1 MIRYI
6 PLNQFNNALEGN
18 LEEIL
23 SSGDQNAIEGLY
35 EKLRDYYSEKD
46 IQLALSQMKK
56 EGALVFHG
64 WIAQHK
70 VLENFITKGEIGHL
84 ELTETVKNH
93 ILFPQF
99 QKFVSSYLQE
109 QLLYTQPKNDSE
121 RASLF
126 SFVCL
131 SK

>member
-46 IQLALSQMKK
+46 IQLALSQM
-56 EGALVFHG
+56 LSL
-64 WIAQHK
+64 I
-70 VLENFITKGEIGHL
+70 
-84 ELTETVKNH
+84 H
-93 ILFPQF
+93 I
-99 QKFVSSYLQE
+99 
-109 QLLYTQPKNDSE
+109 SE
-121 RASLF
+121 PTRPY
-126 SFVCL
+126 
-131 SK
+131 